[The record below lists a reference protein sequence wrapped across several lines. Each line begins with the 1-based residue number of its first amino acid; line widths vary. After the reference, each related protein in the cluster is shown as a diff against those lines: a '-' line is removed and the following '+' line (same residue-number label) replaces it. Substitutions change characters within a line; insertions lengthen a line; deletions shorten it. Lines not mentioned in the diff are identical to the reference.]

1 MFNFITNINE
11 KQEIPKEILNK
22 LNFHTSTFIPK
33 STQNNEK
40 IIKMLS
46 YYVVKEEKKDDE
58 DLIKEINDIKIN

>member
-1 MFNFITNINE
+1 MFNFITNINQ

-33 STQNNEK
+33 STQNNER

-46 YYVVKEEKKDDE
+46 FFVVKEEKEEE